1 MNESEMNPD
10 NRQADLHAQAD
21 HPDRVAIFPDGV
33 SASYEEAAA
42 TALSTALATVGVRAQ
57 ERVLIV
63 LPDGSGFEEA
73 IISAI
78 RLAAV
83 PLPVNPWVSADDLV
97 TVTTETDARLVVVSA
112 ERTNALAD
120 LPVELKI
127 PVHGPQGVWATVL
140 LLGPTQVVPAP
151 G

>member
-1 MNESEMNPD
+1 MNPD
-10 NRQADLHAQAD
+10 DRQLDLHAQAD
-21 HPDRVAIFPDGV
+21 HPDRVAIFPAGM

-42 TALSTALATVGVRAQ
+42 TALSTALATIGVRAQ

-73 IISAI
+73 VIGAT

-83 PLPVNPWVSADDLV
+83 PLAVNPWVSVDDLV
-97 TVTTETDARLVVVSA
+97 TVTTEAAARLVVVSS

-120 LPVELKI
+120 LPVELKV
-127 PVHGPQGVWATVL
+127 PVHGPRGVWATVL
-140 LLGPTQVVPAP
+140 LLGPPQLAPAP

>member
-1 MNESEMNPD
+1 MNPD
-10 NRQADLHAQAD
+10 NRQVDLPAQAN

-33 SASYEEAAA
+33 SASYEEEAAA
-42 TALSTALATVGVRAQ
+42 GLSTALATVGVRAQ

-73 IISAI
+73 IIGAI

-83 PLPVNPWVSADDLV
+83 PLPVNPWVSVDDLV
-97 TVTTETDARLVVVSA
+97 TVTTEADARLVVVSA
-112 ERTNALAD
+112 ERTDVLAD
-120 LPVELKI
+120 LPVELTV
-127 PVHGPQGVWATVL
+127 PVDGPRGVWATVL
-140 LLGPTQVVPAP
+140 LLGPPQLVPAP

>member
-1 MNESEMNPD
+1 MNESAMKPD
-10 NRQADLHAQAD
+10 DLPADRHAQAG
-21 HPDRVAIFPDGV
+21 HSDRVAIFPGGV

-42 TALSTALATVGVRAQ
+42 SALSTALATVGVRAQ

-83 PLPVNPWVSADDLV
+83 PLPVNPWVSVDDLV
-97 TVTTETDARLVVVSA
+97 TVTTEADARLVVVSA

-127 PVHGPQGVWATVL
+127 PVDGPEGVWATVL
-140 LLGPTQVVPAP
+140 LLGPSQAAP
-151 G
+151 VRR

>member
-1 MNESEMNPD
+1 MNPD
-10 NRQADLHAQAD
+10 NRQLGLPMQAE

-33 SASYEEAAA
+33 SASYEEEAA
-42 TALSTALATVGVRAQ
+42 TGLSAALATVGVRAQ

-73 IISAI
+73 IIGAI

-97 TVTTETDARLVVVSA
+97 TVTTETDARLVVVSS
-112 ERTNALAD
+112 ERTEALAD
-120 LPVELKI
+120 LPVERTV
-127 PVHGPQGVWATVL
+127 PVDGPRGVWATVL
-140 LLGPTQVVPAP
+140 LLGPDRLVPSA

>member
-10 NRQADLHAQAD
+10 DRQIDLRMQAD
-21 HPDRVAIFPDGV
+21 HSDRVAIFPDGV
-33 SASYEEAAA
+33 SASYKEEAA

-73 IISAI
+73 IIGAI

-120 LPVELKI
+120 LPVEVKV
-127 PVHGPQGVWATVL
+127 PVHGPQGIWATVL
-140 LLGPTQVVPAP
+140 LLGPTQLVPAT